1 MKKLCVFLVSVVFVG
16 INLLQ
21 AQTVQITGTVT
32 SAEDGMPIPGASV
45 LVKGTS
51 IGVATNVD
59 GQYTISAPATAT
71 TLVFSFVGMVS
82 QEVAIAGRT
91 VINVILASDAKEL
104 EEVIVIAYGVTKK
117 ESFTGSADV
126 ISAEKLEK
134 RTVTNITKGIEG
146 LATGVQTTSGGGQPG
161 SSASVVIRGFGSI
174 NASTTPL
181 YVVDGVP
188 YDGNINA
195 INPADIESMTI
206 LKDASAGALY
216 GSRGANGVIMITTK
230 RGAKKGEDMKVN
242 FRGTYGFSQRAIP
255 AYETMD
261 QKQWLEYQF
270 QAYKN
275 QAIIDA
281 GVDPSVAGQ
290 AALTNMVVGTGTLVG
305 GVSEQYNPYNYKI
318 ADLIDPVTGKVRSDA
333 TLKWT
338 DNWLDEVLES
348 NPLRKDM
355 VLSLTGGNET
365 TKYMASI
372 GYLDEQGLLK
382 TTAFDRFSGRV
393 NVDATPKDWV
403 KFGLNLSLATT
414 SSNFLNATGS
424 ATSNVWYSAMLMGPI
439 YPVYMRDADG
449 NYVLDA
455 EGKKRFDYGND
466 RPSGAQKNYN
476 SVATLYED
484 KFSVKNDNVS
494 ARTYMNFLDLK
505 DGVLQGLA
513 IKLQLGADYRTQ
525 NQHNYENPYFGNAA
539 GSNGRAFK
547 YNTRML
553 SYTFTKL
560 LTYNRTF
567 ADKHQIDFLAGH
579 ENYAYR
585 YNWMYAGKTGFPF
598 GGLYEL
604 NGAATVFAAG
614 SYVNEYFV
622 ESYLSRLNYSFDDR
636 YYISGSYRTDGS
648 SRFYKDSRWGQFW
661 SIGANWRISQ
671 EEFMADLT
679 WINNMSVK
687 ASYGAQG
694 NDAIS
699 DSFYAWQSLYSLSY
713 PNAGVNGGLIG
724 SLENRDLMWETN
736 KNFNVGIDA
745 RLFNRV
751 SVGIEWYNRVT
762 EDMLMNYPIAISLGF
777 AGFDK
782 NIGSMVNS
790 GLEISLSGEV
800 VKTQDFRW
808 TLGLMGSTVKN
819 KVLQLADKPEIT
831 LGNQIIKEGE
841 EFRSFYL
848 PRSAGVDPATG
859 QQLYW
864 VFDKDADGIP
874 GEPYISAETS
884 KATAS
889 RVICGSRIPDLYG
902 SISNEF
908 AYKGFD
914 LSIMNTYSIGGHVL
928 DGVYHGLMY
937 PMYQGNAIHTHNL
950 RAWTTPG
957 QMTDV
962 PLPKVG
968 TTKSGVIT
976 DADLVSASYFSIKNI
991 TLGYTLPK
999 KWVNNLNISN
1009 IRIAAVADNLV
1020 LFTHLKGMDPQFNFT
1035 GGTDYVYTPTRTFSL
1050 SLDLTF

>member
-51 IGVATNVD
+51 IGVASNVD

-91 VINVILASDAKEL
+91 VINVVLASDAKEL

-134 RTVTNITKGIEG
+134 RTVTNVTKGVEG
-146 LATGVQTTSGGGQPG
+146 LAPGVQVSSGTGQPG
-161 SSASVVIRGFGSI
+161 EGSAIRIRGIGSI
-174 NASTTPL
+174 NASTAPL

-188 YDGNINA
+188 FDGAISA

-216 GSRGANGVIMITTK
+216 GSRGANGVVMITTK
-230 RGAKKGEDMKVN
+230 KGSKQGEDMKVN
-242 FRGTYGFSQRAIP
+242 FRGVYGVSQRAIP
-255 AYETMD
+255 AYETMN
-261 QKQWLEYQF
+261 QKEWFEYQF

-275 QAIIDA
+275 QAIYNS
-281 GVDPSVAGQ
+281 GVDPAVAGNV
-290 AALTNMVVGTGTLVG
+290 ALTNLVVGSGSLVG
-305 GVSEQYNPYNYKI
+305 GASEIYNPYNYSI
-318 ADLIDPVTGKVRSDA
+318 AELIDPVTGKVRNDA

-338 DNWLDEVLES
+338 DNWMDEILAV
-348 NPLRKDM
+348 NPVRKDM
-355 VLSLTGGNET
+355 VVSLTGGTET
-365 TKYMASI
+365 AKYMASI

-393 NVDATPKDWV
+393 NVDATPKEWV

-424 ATSNVWYSAMLMGPI
+424 AYSNVWYSAMLMGPI
-439 YPVYMRDADG
+439 YPVYIRDADG
-449 NYVLDA
+449 NLVLDA
-455 EGKKRFDYGND
+455 EGKKQFDYGAS
-466 RPSGAQKNYN
+466 RPSGAQGNYN
-476 SVATLYED
+476 SIATLYDD

-494 ARTYMNFLDLK
+494 ARTYLNFLDLK
-505 DGVLQGLA
+505 EGVLQGLA
-513 IKLQLGADYRTQ
+513 IKLQFGTDYITQ

-547 YNTRML
+547 YNTRTL

-560 LTYNRTF
+560 LTYTRTF
-567 ADKHQIDFLAGH
+567 ADKHQVDLLAGH

-604 NGAATVFAAG
+604 NGAATVYAAG
-614 SYVNEYFV
+614 SYVNEYFL

-661 SIGANWRISQ
+661 SIGANWRVSQ

-694 NDAIS
+694 NDAVS
-699 DSFYAWQSLYSLSY
+699 SSLYAWQSLYSLGY
-713 PNAGVNGGLIG
+713 PNAGVNGGVIG

-736 KNFNVGIDA
+736 KNFNVGVDA
-745 RLFNRV
+745 RLFNRL
-751 SVGIEWYNRVT
+751 SVAVEWYNRVT
-762 EDMLMNYPIAISLGF
+762 EDMLMNYPIALSLGF
-777 AGFDK
+777 TGYDK

-790 GLEISLSGEV
+790 GLEFSLSGEV
-800 VKTQDFRW
+800 IQTQDFRW
-808 TLGLMGSTVKN
+808 TLGFMGSTIKN
-819 KVLQLADKPEIT
+819 KVLKLADKPEIT

-841 EFRSFYL
+841 TVYSHYL

-864 VFDKDADGIP
+864 AWDLDADGNK
-874 GEPYISAETS
+874 GEPYKTWETA
-884 KATAS
+884 KALQS
-889 RVICGSRIPDLYG
+889 REIVGDRMPTLYG
-902 SISNEF
+902 SISNEI
-908 AYKGFD
+908 AYKGID
-914 LSIMNTYSIGGHVL
+914 LSILSTYSIGGLVY
-928 DGVYHGLMY
+928 DGVYHGLLY
-937 PMYQGNAIHTHNL
+937 PMYQGAAIHSHNT
-950 RAWTTPG
+950 RAWTEPG
-957 QMTDV
+957 QLTDIPMPIV
-962 PLPKVG
+962 A
-968 TTKSGVIT
+968 TTKSGVPT
-976 DADLVSASYFSIKNI
+976 DADLIDASYFSIKNI

-999 KWVNNLNISN
+999 KLVSNLNISSV
-1009 IRIAAVADNLV
+1009 RIAAVADNLV
-1020 LFTHLKGMDPQFNFT
+1020 IFTHLKGMNPQFNFT